1 MILID
6 AGLAPPTRKPDMPLI
21 EISVHGTLHQLRMAR
36 PPVNAL
42 NPELC
47 DALAQA
53 IADAVASGAGGIVLA
68 GGVKVFSAGLDVPFL
83 LSLGADR
90 DALMQAWAA
99 FFRAARALAACPV
112 PVVAA
117 MAGHAP
123 AGGCVLALCC
133 DYRVLAEGPFRIGL
147 NETQV
152 GLVAPEGIQAL
163 LARVVGPHRA
173 ERLLVA
179 GHMPDAGQ
187 ALSIG
192 LVDELAAAEEV
203 ERRAHAWL
211 ETLIQLPREPMLQTR
226 AIARRDVIA
235 ALAPERI
242 NLDRFVTAWTHPDT
256 QAGLRAMLARIGK

>member
-1 MILID
+1 
-6 AGLAPPTRKPDMPLI
+6 MPLI
-21 EISVHGTLHQLRMAR
+21 ERSTHGAIHHLRMAR
-36 PPVNAL
+36 APVNAL
-42 NPELC
+42 DPGLC
-47 DALAQA
+47 RAITDALRS
-53 IADAVASGAGGIVLA
+53 AVADGARGIVLA
-68 GGVKVFSAGLDVPFL
+68 GGAKVFSAGLDVPYL
-83 LSLGADR
+83 LSLEADR
-90 DALMQAWAA
+90 SALLQAWEA
-99 FFRAARALAACPV
+99 FFETARTLAASPV

-179 GHMPDAGQ
+179 GHMPDAQQ
-187 ALSIG
+187 ALAIG
-192 LVDELAAAEEV
+192 LVDELAAIEDV
-203 ERRAHAWL
+203 EHRAQAWL
-211 ETLIQLPREPMLQTR
+211 ETITQLPREPMLQTR
-226 AIARRDVIA
+226 AIARREVIA

-242 NLDRFVTAWTHPDT
+242 DLERFVTAWAHPDT

>member
-1 MILID
+1 
-6 AGLAPPTRKPDMPLI
+6 MPLVERSI
-21 EISVHGTLHQLRMAR
+21 HGAIQQLRMAR
-36 PPVNAL
+36 APVNAL
-42 NPELC
+42 DPGLC
-47 DALAQA
+47 QAITDALRS
-53 IADAVASGAGGIVLA
+53 AVADGARGIVLA
-68 GGVKVFSAGLDVPFL
+68 GGAKVFSAGLDVPYL
-83 LSLGADR
+83 LSLEADR
-90 DALMQAWAA
+90 NALLQAWEA
-99 FFRAARALAACPV
+99 FFETARTLAACPV
-112 PVVAA
+112 PVIAA

-179 GHMPDAGQ
+179 GHMPDAQ
-187 ALSIG
+187 EALSIG

-203 ERRAHAWL
+203 ERRAQAWL
-211 ETLIQLPREPMLQTR
+211 AALTQLPREPMLQTR
-226 AIARRDVIA
+226 AIARRDVVA

-242 NLDRFVTAWTHPDT
+242 NLERFVTAWTHPDT

>member
-1 MILID
+1 MTSN
-6 AGLAPPTRKPDMPLI
+6 ALI
-21 EISVHGTLHQLRMAR
+21 ETTVHGGIHQLRMNR

-42 NPELC
+42 DPALC
-47 DALAQA
+47 TALTAALQDAFAQ
-53 IADAVASGAGGIVLA
+53 GARGIVLA
-68 GGVKVFSAGLDVPFL
+68 GGAKVFSAGLDVPYL
-83 LSLGADR
+83 LSLGEDR
-90 DALMQAWAA
+90 TALMQAWEA
-99 FFRAARALAACPV
+99 FFQTARTLATSPV
-112 PVVAA
+112 PVAAA

-133 DYRVLAEGPFRIGL
+133 DFRILAEGPFRIGL

-179 GHMPDAGQ
+179 GHMPEAAQ

-203 ERRAHAWL
+203 ENRARIWL
-211 ETLIQLPREPMLQTR
+211 DALLQLPQEPMLETR
-226 AIARRDVIA
+226 GIARRDVIA

-242 NLDRFVTAWTHPDT
+242 DLDRFVTAWTQPDT